1 MSKRNPSRSDRFSSI
16 QSALGNALCVVADI
30 VETLSDAIK
39 DCEKRQSVDEREEF
53 NNPFI
58 DVVCQRDMIE
68 SIIDDAKSGAE
79 ELSEELQ
86 SWLDNMPEN
95 MQSGDKASQLEDAIA
110 SLEDFTS
117 ALDNCDF
124 DVLDSIMT
132 NEFDPEEAL
141 GTLEEM
147 QDSIEEAQ
155 DMSVEFPG
163 MF

>member
-16 QSALGNALCVVADI
+16 QSSLSNALCVVADLF
-30 VETLSDAIK
+30 ETLKDAIT
-39 DCEKRQSVDEREEF
+39 DCEQRQSVDEREEF
-53 NNPFI
+53 KNPFI

-68 SIIDDAKSGAE
+68 SIVDDAKSGAE

-95 MQSGDKASQLEDAIA
+95 MQSGDKAAQLEDAISA
-110 SLEDFTS
+110 LEEFTS

-132 NEFDPEEAL
+132 NEFDPAEAL
-141 GTLEEM
+141 ETLEEM

-155 DMSVEFPG
+155 DMSVDFPG